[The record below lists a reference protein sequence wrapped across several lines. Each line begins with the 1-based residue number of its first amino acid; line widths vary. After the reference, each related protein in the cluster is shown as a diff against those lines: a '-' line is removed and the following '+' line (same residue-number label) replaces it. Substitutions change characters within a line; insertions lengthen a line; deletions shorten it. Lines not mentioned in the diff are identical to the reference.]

1 LVSSFLAGAFAL
13 SAAGGWG
20 SGDFIAGLVSRRL
33 GPLQAVFITYS
44 VGLLGYVALALGRFE
59 KLPPT
64 SDLLWA
70 SAAGLCGMLGVGC
83 LFRGFAIGRM
93 GIVAPVSAV
102 FATIIPVVFAAIT
115 SGLPKE
121 LQLAGFGL
129 ALVSIW
135 LISRPERLGAARPA
149 GLAMALL
156 AGLGFGGFFTALDQ
170 VRTSAVF
177 WPLAAARLTP
187 CLGMLVFTLLTR
199 RPVIPPPAPL
209 RMLLVAGLL
218 DAAGNVFFLLAIQSG
233 RLDVAAVLGS
243 LYPGVTA
250 ILAWLISGERMIRLQ
265 VAGVVLAILAIILI
279 TL

>member
-1 LVSSFLAGAFAL
+1 MVPSFFAAAFAL

-44 VGLLGYVALALGRFE
+44 VGLLAYIALALARLE
-59 KLPPT
+59 RLPPT

-70 SAAGLCGMLGVGC
+70 SLAGLCGMLGVGF
-83 LFRGFAIGRM
+83 LFRGFALGRM

-102 FATIIPVVFAAIT
+102 FATIIPVVVAAVT

-121 LQLAGFGL
+121 LQLVGFGL
-129 ALVSIW
+129 ALASIW

-156 AGLGFGGFFTALDQ
+156 AGLGFGGFFTALGQ
-170 VRTSAVF
+170 VGDTAVF
-177 WPLAAARLTP
+177 WPLVAARLSA
-187 CLGMLVFTLLTR
+187 CLVMLAFALLTC
-199 RPVIPPPAPL
+199 RPLIPPLAPL
-209 RMLLVAGLL
+209 RMLFLAGLL

-250 ILAWLISGERMIRLQ
+250 ILAWLVSGERMVRLQ
-265 VAGVVLAILAIILI
+265 VAGVALAILAIILI

>member
-1 LVSSFLAGAFAL
+1 MLV
-13 SAAGGWG
+13 
-20 SGDFIAGLVSRRL
+20 
-33 GPLQAVFITYS
+33 TYG
-44 VGLLGYVALALGRFE
+44 VGLLAYVALALGRLE
-59 KLPPT
+59 RLPPT

-70 SAAGLCGMLGVGC
+70 ALAGLCGMLGVGF

-102 FATIIPVVFAAIT
+102 FATIIPVVFAAVT

-135 LISRPERLGAARPA
+135 LISRRERLGAARPA
-149 GLAMALL
+149 GLVMALL
-156 AGLGFGGFFTALDQ
+156 AGLGFGGFFTALGQ
-170 VRTSAVF
+170 VGDSAVF
-177 WPLAAARLTP
+177 WPLAAARLSA
-187 CLGMLVFTLLTR
+187 CLVMLAFALFTR
-199 RPVIPPPAPL
+199 RSVIPPLGPL
-209 RMLLVAGLL
+209 RMLLLAGVL

-250 ILAWLISGERMIRLQ
+250 ILAWLISGERMVRLQ
-265 VAGVVLAILAIILI
+265 VVGVAVAILAIILI